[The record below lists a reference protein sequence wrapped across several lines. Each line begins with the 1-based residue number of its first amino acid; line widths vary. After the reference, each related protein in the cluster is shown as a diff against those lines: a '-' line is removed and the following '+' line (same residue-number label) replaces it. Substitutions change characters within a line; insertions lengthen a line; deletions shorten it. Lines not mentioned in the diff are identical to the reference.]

1 MSAMLQKHRK
11 ALFIYR
17 RAVLKEKNK
26 VNKVIP
32 PFIIDFIENCTEVL
46 LKVMKEIINRHEG
59 N

>member
-1 MSAMLQKHRK
+1 MLQKHRK